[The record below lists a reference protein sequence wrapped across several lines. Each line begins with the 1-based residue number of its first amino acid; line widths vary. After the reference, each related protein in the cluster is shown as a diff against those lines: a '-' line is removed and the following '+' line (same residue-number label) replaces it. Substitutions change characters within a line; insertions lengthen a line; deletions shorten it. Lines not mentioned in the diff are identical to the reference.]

1 MVTKE
6 VSKRSW
12 TALLEYDQ
20 LHIRLSVEKQRIIFR
35 LSSQLFFEQQRTDI
49 LENVMS
55 MDKALKNM
63 ASYRKLSLFQPFWHV
78 LTNFNSSVG
87 KVSP

>member
-20 LHIRLSVEKQRIIFR
+20 LQIRLLVEKQRIIVSIFR
-35 LSSQLFFEQQRTDI
+35 LSSQFFFEQQRTRR
-49 LENVMS
+49 LKNVMS
-55 MDKALKNM
+55 MDIALKNM
-63 ASYRKLSLFQPFWHV
+63 ARYR
-78 LTNFNSSVG
+78 
-87 KVSP
+87 